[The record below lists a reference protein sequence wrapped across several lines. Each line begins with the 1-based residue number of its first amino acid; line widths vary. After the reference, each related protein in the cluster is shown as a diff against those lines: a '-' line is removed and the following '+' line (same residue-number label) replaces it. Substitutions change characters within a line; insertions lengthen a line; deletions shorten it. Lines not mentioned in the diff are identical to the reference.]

1 MKRARRY
8 AARALY
14 VAIYVVLTSIAII
27 ISPFV
32 SLIEFGV
39 FCLDDLEAIANDK

>member
-1 MKRARRY
+1 MKRVRPY
-8 AARALY
+8 VARALY
-14 VAIYVVLTSIAII
+14 VAIYVVLTPIAIV

-39 FCLDDLEAIANDK
+39 FCLDDLEAIANDE

>member
-1 MKRARRY
+1 MKRVRRY
-8 AARALY
+8 AAMALY
-14 VAIYVVLTSIAII
+14 VAIYVVLTPIAIA